1 MNIRAVIFDCDGTL
15 VDSETLAMEVLVD
28 CVRPHGLEMTV
39 AEATERFKGGKMAD
53 CISLFEQLLG
63 QALPNNFEPIFRTRC
78 AQVFEDRLQ
87 PIAGAHE
94 VLKRLHLPY
103 CLASSGPRIKIDLN
117 LRVTGL
123 AHFFG
128 ERIFSAYDIGK
139 WKPDPSLFLH
149 AAQAMGVAP
158 EQCAVV
164 EDSLPGVQA
173 GIAAGMHTF
182 VLEGQALPIELS
194 GSVHVLGCLEDLL
207 TWFSPI
213 KG

>member
-1 MNIRAVIFDCDGTL
+1 MNIHAVIFDCDGTL

-39 AEATERFKGGKMAD
+39 TEADERFKGGRMAD
-53 CISLFEQLLG
+53 CISVFEQLLG
-63 QALPNNFEPIFRTRC
+63 KALPNNFEPKFRTRC

-182 VLEGQALPIELS
+182 VLEGQALPTELS
-194 GSVHVLGCLEDLL
+194 GSVQVLGCLEDLL
-207 TWFSPI
+207 TWISPT
-213 KG
+213 KK